1 MVKDYCKLFH
11 DLEKSYEKLEH
22 HIPSM
27 IEGIDKL
34 RIDSI
39 SEGVLKAK
47 TKELIALGIAISNK
61 CNREITFHIYKA
73 LEYGA
78 SSLEIYE
85 TIGVAIYMG
94 GAQSVIYG
102 CEAVEALNQFIVLE
116 NNEQ

>member
-1 MVKDYCKLFH
+1 LLWVLLFQINVI
-11 DLEKSYEKLEH
+11 EKL
-22 HIPSM
+22 
-27 IEGIDKL
+27 L
-34 RIDSI
+34 
-39 SEGVLKAK
+39 
-47 TKELIALGIAISNK
+47 
-61 CNREITFHIYKA
+61 FIYNKA